1 MKRLALFSAIA
12 LLSIFLVSMAYSAPK
27 LYSKNN
33 VLAVFIT
40 NNSTTSSD
48 MTLIVKCEGGGT
60 TYFDEGANIKYF
72 IPSANV
78 ANWTTR
84 AFDDSSWKD
93 GVSGIGYAD
102 GDDNTTIAGPPMTS
116 VFVRYHFDAPN
127 AASVKTITLW
137 FDYDDAFI
145 AWLNGDEVA
154 RSDNIKAVAVGRV
167 PNWDE
172 GLGITDHES
181 TNTPAGKPNPDRWT
195 KPIGTASGQI
205 MKFDVTVELGDVVS
219 AVNPKAKI
227 TSTWGEIKSVR

>member
-1 MKRLALFSAIA
+1 MKRFVLLSMIA
-12 LLSIFLVSMAYSAPK
+12 LLSICLIGMAYSAPK

-33 VLAVFIT
+33 VLAVFLT

-60 TYFDEGANIKYF
+60 TYFDEGAEIKYF

-78 ANWTTR
+78 ANWTTK
-84 AFDDSSWKD
+84 AFDDSSWTK

-145 AWLNGDEVA
+145 AWLNDVEVA
-154 RSDNIKAVAVGRV
+154 RSDNIKAVAVGKI

-181 TNTPAGKPNPDRWT
+181 TDTPAGKPNATRWT
-195 KPIGTASGQI
+195 KAVGTAGGQI
-205 MKFDVTVELGDVVS
+205 MKFDVDVELGDTVS
-219 AVNPKAKI
+219 SVSPRAKI